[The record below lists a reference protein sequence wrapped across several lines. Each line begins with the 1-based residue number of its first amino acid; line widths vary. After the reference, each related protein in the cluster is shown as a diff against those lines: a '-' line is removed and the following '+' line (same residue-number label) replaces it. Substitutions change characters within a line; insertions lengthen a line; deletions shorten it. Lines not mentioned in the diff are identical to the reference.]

1 MASVDHPEDLNHT
14 CWRHDLWLAS
24 YPLTRATV
32 LDYFALSPFY
42 DRNCL
47 NERAKEQGVEPSRT
61 LYVCGCLTTQQGGTL
76 DNPSHYI
83 APTLRTQ
90 HNQHVVQHST
100 LAPGMEYTLQDF
112 QEPHLYI
119 VVKQV

>member
-1 MASVDHPEDLNHT
+1 MTLIEQPEDLTHT

-24 YPLTRATV
+24 YPLTRNTV

-47 NERAKEQGVEPSRT
+47 NERAKEQGVEPSRI
-61 LYVCGCLTTQQGGTL
+61 LYDVEMTSGW
-76 DNPSHYI
+76 P
-83 APTLRTQ
+83 RQ
-90 HNQHVVQHST
+90 HTPAHST
-100 LAPGMEYTLQDF
+100 LAPGMEFALQDF

-119 VVKQV
+119 IVKQVRDISTTNPHAHLVS